1 MATRGVMVA
10 LLLAAVAASCAT
22 AQLHEKF
29 YSESCP
35 SVEDVVRKELVRALS
50 LAPSLAAPLLRMH
63 FHDCFVRVRLHSFSR
78 CALNFCVQVRES

>member
-1 MATRGVMVA
+1 MVA
-10 LLLAAVAASCAT
+10 LLLAAVAASCAR

-35 SVEDVVRKELVRALS
+35 SVEEVVRKEMVRALS

-63 FHDCFVRVRLHSFSR
+63 FHDCFVRVSYKQLLHSAARFSGLTR
-78 CALNFCVQVRES
+78 MCMLD